1 MLRFMTCKNSCDL
14 NVRPNQ
20 HGAEFTTQALT
31 PQLDLHHHL
40 RVETRQ
46 ADPFLPWPSGRL
58 WAMIWDAL
66 NPKVST
72 GGECSEQV
80 LANMWTID
88 ARSLLC
94 AVEGNT
100 CLASAWSLKSVFSL
114 PIRWGFLGFMSAGL
128 PPPLNSNLWIKVIP
142 AGPQLQ
148 ALDQSVPR
156 RTSTAS
162 SGSERSPPDLRRKL
176 RIRAFPGGPPP
187 QAADQSVPRRTP
199 TASSGS
205 ECSPRDLNH
214 KESPKIYQIEC
225 QKRMSE

>member
-156 RTSTAS
+156 RTSAAS
-162 SGSERSPPDLRRKL
+162 SGSERSPADLRRKL
-176 RIRAFPGGPPP
+176 RIKVFPDGPQPRAP
-187 QAADQSVPRRTP
+187 DQSVPRGTSTTKNLRRYT
-199 TASSGS
+199 
-205 ECSPRDLNH
+205 R
-214 KESPKIYQIEC
+214 
-225 QKRMSE
+225 